1 MNIFIF
7 CSFSTTLIELSDKSN
22 IYGPF
27 FLYVIHELPT
37 SRETHFF
44 LLWKPIKTWLGND
57 FKEFGISYQDKQ
69 SQPGLEKYSDHIKIL
84 IWSLRAH
91 FDWIDS
97 LIWSNRDFMLILCWN
112 ILCPRYQLIFYF
124 EKHIFI
130 FSSIIRI
137 SIRSLIRIA
146 SEGTYTPFTQTL
158 LQLTKICQLPL
169 SSLFLLNW

>member
-44 LLWKPIKTWLGND
+44 LLWKPIKTWLGNN

-69 SQPGLEKYSDHIKIL
+69 SRPGPKKYSDRIKIL
-84 IWSLRAH
+84 IWSHWYFGWIKLRAH
-91 FDWIDS
+91 FDYIDS

-112 ILCPRYQLIFYF
+112 MWIFYVQDT
-124 EKHIFI
+124 IS
-130 FSSIIRI
+130 FSILRC
-137 SIRSLIRIA
+137 
-146 SEGTYTPFTQTL
+146 TY
-158 LQLTKICQLPL
+158 
-169 SSLFLLNW
+169 SSFQALCVFQYVHWLG